1 MPHGCSAGSHEWETL
16 SASPVS
22 FSEAFRQSRS
32 WWWTRDALCV
42 CGHLACDEHSSTDDD
57 GPYGDM
63 CLYCG
68 CDRSSFDAFI
78 ATTRWPVRAIV
89 RLSRAWWTSSLRI
102 GLADITHD
110 CGRVFSLRLPHVC
123 YGALFV
129 LKLVSSRSV
138 LARPARAGRPRFL
151 RRRTAPGIRPLQNA
165 LTGVGPLGCQRRVAS
180 LASGGATFSAI
191 HLAAVRHDVLAVSDR
206 V

>member
-1 MPHGCSAGSHEWETL
+1 VPHGCPAGSPEWETL

-78 ATTRWPVRAIV
+78 ATARWPVRAIV
-89 RLSRAWWTSSLRI
+89 RLSRAWLTSPLRI
-102 GLADITHD
+102 GLADMTHD
-110 CGRVFSLRLPHVC
+110 CGRVFGCRTCATARCSYSVWYRRGQFWRGRRAQVDLVC
-123 YGALFV
+123 YEDETRPGYGRYRMLSRKSV
-129 LKLVSSRSV
+129 RSV
-138 LARPARAGRPRFL
+138 V
-151 RRRTAPGIRPLQNA
+151 N
-165 LTGVGPLGCQRRVAS
+165 
-180 LASGGATFSAI
+180 GA
-191 HLAAVRHDVLAVSDR
+191 
-206 V
+206 